1 MTASRAVPAR
11 SSIGSADLRP
21 SADPSTRRAW
31 LRAVALA
38 LPTAWLGGCGFT
50 PRRPAALA
58 FQRLQLAGLEARS
71 PMGRQLRAQL
81 LEAGVQPVDAPQTAE
96 AVLHTLTDRRERV
109 VAASTSAG
117 QVRELTLRARYR
129 FRLTTPEGRELL
141 APVELERQRTL
152 TYNETQALAKAQEE
166 AELFA
171 ALEADLAHQV
181 LRRLASV
188 SLGAAPR

>member
-1 MTASRAVPAR
+1 VTGDTGAAVDGVP
-11 SSIGSADLRP
+11 G
-21 SADPSTRRAW
+21 RRA
-31 LRAVALA
+31 LLCALA
-38 LPTAWLGGCGFT
+38 LALSAAGLGGCGFT
-50 PRRPAALA
+50 PRRPAALS
-58 FQRLQLAGLEARS
+58 FQRLQLQGLDARS
-71 PMGRQLRAQL
+71 PMGRQLRLQL
-81 LEAGVQPVDAPQTAE
+81 LEAGVQVVETPLAAE
-96 AVLHTLTDRRERV
+96 VVLHTLTDRRERI

-129 FRLTTPEGRELL
+129 FRLATPDGRELQPP
-141 APVELERQRTL
+141 AELQSQRTL

-188 SLGAAPR
+188 SLAPAPR